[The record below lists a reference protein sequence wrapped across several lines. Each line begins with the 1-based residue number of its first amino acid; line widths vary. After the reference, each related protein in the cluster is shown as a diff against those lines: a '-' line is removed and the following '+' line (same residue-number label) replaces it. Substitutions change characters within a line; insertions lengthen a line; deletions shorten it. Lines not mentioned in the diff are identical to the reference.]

1 MTQFVTEAVREHGPE
16 GPEDE
21 EIREN
26 LEGMVMRFGSVS
38 TGMIS
43 LYQAISGGKDW
54 DDFADPLAKGVSPL
68 LLYMFCLYTAFFYF
82 AVLNVVTGMFCTE
95 AISVSAEDRD
105 HLVED
110 ELRKTMD
117 MVSQFKQLFAEVDA
131 DGDGEM
137 TWAEFKSKQ
146 NDARVLGLFK
156 YLELDIAAGKALFE
170 IIDAE
175 K

>member
-1 MTQFVTEAVREHGPE
+1 MTQFVTETVRYYEE
-16 GPEDE
+16 AGPEDE

-26 LEGMVMRFGSVS
+26 LEVMVMRFGSVT

-68 LLYMFCLYTAFFYF
+68 LLYLFCLYTAFFYF

-110 ELRKTMD
+110 EIRKTME
-117 MVSQFKQLFAEVDA
+117 MVMQFKQLFAEVDA
-131 DGDGEM
+131 DGDGMM

-146 NDARVLGLFK
+146 DDPRVLGLFK
-156 YLELDIAAGKALFE
+156 HLELDLATGKGLFQV
-170 IIDAE
+170 ID
-175 K
+175 